1 MKVLVIG
8 AGGHG
13 QIVADILRA
22 SAQCDRTLEF
32 IGFLDDDRRGGRPD
46 VLGPLSAVRDVAHD
60 AVIVAIGDN
69 EMRARI
75 TVRLA
80 ADGERFATVRHPAAI
95 VSAGVEAGD
104 GSMFCA
110 GAIACTAATIGRGV
124 ILNTASSVDHHCR
137 VGDFVHIAPGARI
150 GGEVTIGDRAL
161 IGIGAVVLPRVSIG
175 HDAVVGAG
183 AVVTRDV
190 PPYATVVGTPAAP
203 IVRRPHL
210 NLVGAGASR

>member
-13 QIVADILRA
+13 HVVADIVRA
-22 SAQCDRTLEF
+22 SAQSNPPLEF
-32 IGFLDDDRRGGRPD
+32 IGFLDDDSRGGRRD
-46 VLGPLSAVRDVAHD
+46 VLGPINAVRDVVHD

-69 EMRARI
+69 AMRARI
-75 TVRLA
+75 SLRLLA
-80 ADGERFATVRHPAAI
+80 SGERFATVRHPAAN
-95 VSAGVEAGD
+95 VSVGVEAGE

-124 ILNTASSVDHHCR
+124 ILNTACSLDHHCR

-150 GGEVTIGDRAL
+150 GGEVTIGNRAL

-183 AVVTRDV
+183 AVVTSDV
-190 PPYATVVGTPAAP
+190 PPSTTVVGTPAAP
-203 IVRRPHL
+203 IARRARL
-210 NLVGAGASR
+210 NLVGAGAAR